1 MNYSFVR
8 AVNFAFKDF
17 WRNIWLSLVTVT
29 VLILAILSVNVL
41 ISLNAISDKVIG
53 SVQEKV
59 DISIFIKPD
68 IEQIEVAN
76 LQSRLQKMS
85 EVKEVI
91 FISKNDALEDFKKK
105 HQDEVRILEAL
116 KEVEKNPL
124 VDSLIIKA
132 NDITE
137 YKNILNF
144 VNLDENQE
152 IIKYQNYTDHEKIIS
167 RVNSISEKVEQVG
180 IGITAIFVLISILI
194 VFNAIR
200 VMVYTRREEISVM
213 RLVGASSSF
222 IRLPFL
228 LESILYAIF
237 ACVIAFVLLYAIFGA
252 IGPYLSVFLESYNFN
267 LIEYYNSN
275 FIVIFAAELAIAA
288 ILSILSS
295 AVAIS
300 RYLKI

>member
-68 IEQIEVAN
+68 VEQIEVAN

-105 HQDEVRILEAL
+105 HQDDIRILEAL

-144 VNLDENQE
+144 INLDENQE

-200 VMVYTRREEISVM
+200 VMVYTRREEIAVM

-228 LESILYAIF
+228 LESILYAVF

-275 FIVIFAAELAIAA
+275 FIVIFAAELAVAA

>member
-68 IEQIEVAN
+68 VEQIEVAN

-85 EVKEVI
+85 EVKEVV

-105 HQDEVRILEAL
+105 HQDDIRILEAL

-144 VNLDENQE
+144 INLDENQE

-200 VMVYTRREEISVM
+200 VMVYTRREEIAVM

-228 LESILYAIF
+228 LESILYAVF

-275 FIVIFAAELAIAA
+275 FIVIFAAELAVAA

>member
-8 AVNFAFKDF
+8 AINFAFKDF

-29 VLILAILSVNVL
+29 VLILAILSVNIL
-41 ISLNAISDKVIG
+41 ISLNAISDKVID
-53 SVQEKV
+53 SVKEKV
-59 DISIFIKPD
+59 DISVFIKPD
-68 IEQIEVAN
+68 IEQLQVAN
-76 LQSRLQKMS
+76 LKSRLEKMP

-91 FISKNDALEDFKKK
+91 FISKDEALEGFKLK
-105 HQDEVRILEAL
+105 HQDDPRILEAL

-124 VDSLIIKA
+124 VDSLIVKA
-132 NDITE
+132 TDIND

-144 VNLDENQE
+144 INLDENQD

-200 VMVYTRREEISVM
+200 VMVYTRREEIAVM

-228 LESILYAIF
+228 LESLLYAIF
-237 ACVIAFVLLYAIFGA
+237 ACSIAFVFLYAIFGA
-252 IGPYLSVFLESYNFN
+252 IGPYLSVFLEAYNFN
-267 LIEYYNSN
+267 LIEYYNNN
-275 FIVIFAAELAIAA
+275 FIVIFVGELAVAA
-288 ILSILSS
+288 VLSILSS

-300 RYLKI
+300 RYLKV

>member
-59 DISIFIKPD
+59 DISVFIKPD
-68 IEQIEVAN
+68 VEQVEVAN
-76 LQSRLQKMS
+76 LQSRLMKMS
-85 EVKEVI
+85 EVKEVV
-91 FISKNDALEDFKKK
+91 FISKNDALEDFKEK
-105 HQDEVRILEAL
+105 HKDDDRILEAL

-132 NDITE
+132 TDISE

-144 VNLDENQE
+144 INLDENQE

-167 RVNSISEKVEQVG
+167 RVNAISEKVKQVG

-275 FIVIFAAELAIAA
+275 FIVIFAGELAVAA